1 MKVPCITIIVIGL
14 TVVNAS
20 IQDQYSDHRNNFG
33 PNNHPNN
40 HGHNHHGRNH
50 PNNHG
55 QNHPNNFNCPDYIQI
70 ALENTARALAHEV
83 APAQAIKQ
91 EMERQF
97 KSDDWYIF
105 SVKNSK
111 IQDVSFAF
119 DHDWDDKVCA
129 IQVGYDV
136 HVLIHED

>member
-1 MKVPCITIIVIGL
+1 MKVPCILIIVIGL

-33 PNNHPNN
+33 PNKHPN
-40 HGHNHHGRNH
+40 NHHGRNH

-55 QNHPNNFNCPDYIQI
+55 QNHHPNNFNCPDYIQI

-111 IQDVSFAF
+111 IQEY
-119 DHDWDDKVCA
+119 WYKRN
-129 IQVGYDV
+129 
-136 HVLIHED
+136 